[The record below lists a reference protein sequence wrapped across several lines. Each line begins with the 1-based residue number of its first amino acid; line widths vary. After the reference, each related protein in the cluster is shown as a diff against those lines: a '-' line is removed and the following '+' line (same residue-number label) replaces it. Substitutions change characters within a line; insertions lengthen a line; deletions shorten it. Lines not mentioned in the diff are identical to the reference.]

1 MATSVRMNLHIMKG
15 KSIAVANN
23 AANGVEMHQMHLIL
37 FNYNICFVVVM

>member
-23 AANGVEMHQMHLIL
+23 AANGVEMHQMHHIL
-37 FNYNICFVVVM
+37 FNVASVFLL